1 MLARRLVATGFSLGS
16 RQGSVVDLDD
26 LMRARIHEDSP
37 VVDHH
42 VAILDVGNFMQFDRI
57 GQGSSDIEFDAAASH
72 ARRDGPFASSMASAN
87 FLDSPYFL
95 ANDAGS

>member
-1 MLARRLVATGFSLGS
+1 VF
-16 RQGSVVDLDD
+16 
-26 LMRARIHEDSP
+26 
-37 VVDHH
+37 
-42 VAILDVGNFMQFDRI
+42 
-57 GQGSSDIEFDAAASH
+57 AAASH